1 MVKLHKRCSQ
11 CTGNKFKNPV
21 SCIDRCSY
29 DIPKNYIKYLNWYF
43 KQTDLYPED
52 LEYDLSLIYN
62 NEFNFKEVNKY
73 DR

>member
-1 MVKLHKRCSQ
+1 MVNLHKRCLQ

-21 SCIDRCSY
+21 SCIDRCS
-29 DIPKNYIKYLNWYF
+29 
-43 KQTDLYPED
+43 
-52 LEYDLSLIYN
+52 YDLSLIYN